1 MCILSAFIFNSTP
14 AKSLTSSYLTPEP
27 PSVSSSSLGSL
38 HTNPKLM
45 GHFLEHQPSTAR
57 HFVSPNGIP
66 NLQNLLF
73 QFPPISVNTNSI
85 PVAWAKELYETLSC
99 LFLSYGTSSALTNL
113 SNSASNI
120 IKKITTFDSFTTNSS
135 VSHHQPSPESL

>member
-1 MCILSAFIFNSTP
+1 MCILSAFIFNPTP
-14 AKSLTSSYLTPEP
+14 AKSLTSSYLTPGP
-27 PSVSSSSLGSL
+27 PSVSSSTLGSL
-38 HTNPKLM
+38 HTTPKLM

-73 QFPPISVNTNSI
+73 QFPATSVNVNSI
-85 PVAWAKELYETLSC
+85 PVAWAKELCGTLSC
-99 LFLSYGTSSALTNL
+99 LFLCYGTSSTLTNL

-135 VSHHQPSPESL
+135 VSHHQP